1 VLLYQGQT
9 DDALTEL
16 RRAADLAPQDP
27 ANHAAL
33 AKALSKKGLNDEA
46 AEEMQKAQQGRPQ

>member
-1 VLLYQGQT
+1 
-9 DDALTEL
+9 
-16 RRAADLAPQDP
+16 LAPQDP

-33 AKALSKKGLNDEA
+33 AKELKKKGLNDEA